1 MKISSYEFGKQG
13 EQQAID
19 FLSKKGYSIIEVN
32 WRYQHKEIDIVA
44 ECNDELRIVEVKT
57 RTSAVWQTIDEIVG
71 ATKQKNIIAAADAY
85 MQQNNVDK
93 NVVFDIVYIVQ
104 NDIKQR
110 IELIQD
116 AFHSYDSEI

>member
-1 MKISSYEFGKQG
+1 MISPYELGKQG

-19 FLSKKGYSIIEVN
+19 FLREKGYSIIEVN
-32 WRYQHKEIDIVA
+32 WKYQHKEIDIVA
-44 ECNDELRIVEVKT
+44 EYNDELHIVEVKT
-57 RTSAVWQTIDEIVG
+57 RTSVVWQTIDEIVG

-85 MQQNNVDK
+85 MQQNDIDK

-104 NDIKQR
+104 IDREQR
-110 IELIQD
+110 IELIRD

>member
-1 MKISSYEFGKQG
+1 MLSSYEFGKQG

-19 FLSKKGYSIIEVN
+19 FLREKGYSIVDVN

-44 ECNDELRIVEVKT
+44 EYNDELHIVEVKT
-57 RTSAVWQTIDEIVG
+57 RTSSVWQTIDEIVG

-85 MQQNNVDK
+85 VQQNNIDK
-93 NVVFDIVYIVQ
+93 DVVFDIVYIVQ
-104 NDIKQR
+104 INGKQS
-110 IELIQD
+110 IELIPD

>member
-1 MKISSYEFGKQG
+1 MLSSHELGKQG

-19 FLSKKGYSIIEVN
+19 FLREKGYSIVDIN
-32 WRYQHKEIDIVA
+32 WRYQHKEIDILA
-44 ECNDELRIVEVKT
+44 EYNDELHIVEVKT

-85 MQQNNVDK
+85 VQQNNINK

-104 NDIKQR
+104 IGRNQR

>member
-1 MKISSYEFGKQG
+1 MLSSHELGKQG

-19 FLSKKGYSIIEVN
+19 FLREKGFSIIDVN

-44 ECNDELRIVEVKT
+44 EYNDELHIVEVKT
-57 RTSAVWQTIDEIVG
+57 RTSAVWQAIDEIVG
-71 ATKQKNIIAAADAY
+71 AAKQKNIIAAADAY
-85 MQQNNVDK
+85 VQQNNINK

-104 NDIKQR
+104 TTEKKR

>member
-1 MKISSYEFGKQG
+1 MSLSHELGKQG

-19 FLSKKGYSIIEVN
+19 FLRAKGYSILDLN

-44 ECNDELRIVEVKT
+44 EYDNELHIIEVKT
-57 RTSAVWQTIDEIVG
+57 RTSAVWQAINEIVG
-71 ATKQKNIIAAADAY
+71 ATKQKNMIAAADAY
-85 MQQNNVDK
+85 VQQNDIDK

-104 NDIKQR
+104 TGEKES
-110 IELIQD
+110 IELISD